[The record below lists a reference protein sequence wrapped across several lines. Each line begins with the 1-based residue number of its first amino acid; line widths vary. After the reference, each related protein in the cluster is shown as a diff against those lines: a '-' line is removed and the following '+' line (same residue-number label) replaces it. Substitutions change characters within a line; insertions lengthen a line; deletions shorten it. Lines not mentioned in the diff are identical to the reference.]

1 MPSVKSAIAPS
12 KSTLACFPA
21 ARVVQASASQ
31 FAFNARRTEP
41 YVEPSSAAIL
51 RRLMPCA
58 CSSATLPR
66 CQIFRGA
73 PWDKF
78 LPLLDNRVLPALA
91 AAACSRRAR
100 ATPNRTRSA
109 ARMRTD
115 CPKLMSSSKS
125 CVPTKLLGAVSI
137 GCWQRQRVHLPTFEF
152 LAGERNPLRDAL
164 AVFHQARAEVDPPHV
179 LHQDVQRA
187 RALQR
192 DFQRALRLAPVQRA
206 QRARAFHHDGEIA
219 HLLDFQLRLRRLLRS
234 RAIQH
239 EAIILV
245 EFFKLQRTLGF

>member
-109 ARMRTD
+109 SIRLGQ
-115 CPKLMSSSKS
+115 KLQVPPTAHPHDVADISK
-125 CVPTKLLGAVSI
+125 P
-137 GCWQRQRVHLPTFEF
+137 RP
-152 LAGERNPLRDAL
+152 P
-164 AVFHQARAEVDPPHV
+164 RAHSEMP
-179 LHQDVQRA
+179 
-187 RALQR
+187 
-192 DFQRALRLAPVQRA
+192 
-206 QRARAFHHDGEIA
+206 A
-219 HLLDFQLRLRRLLRS
+219 HLASREFGSAPPTAPHQRSSRAPTLRS
-234 RAIQH
+234 EEH
-239 EAIILV
+239 
-245 EFFKLQRTLGF
+245 